1 MQQLKKHLE
10 DRCKFV
16 CLFRNCEFCCS
27 FVRWILEHGW
37 SQGAM
42 NFWLGQVLVFLHL
55 SVFLSGTFVH
65 LLCYCSCIC
74 VQFCRMVAMEW
85 VEQGGWDPKGRRVQ
99 ESLGV
104 LRGPRWFNIN
114 IIDFDRGSNMCV
126 HTTQHGG
133 CNCTVATQKRK
144 QIPAAEDD
152 HHILVHI
159 CGEIFT

>member
-1 MQQLKKHLE
+1 
-10 DRCKFV
+10 
-16 CLFRNCEFCCS
+16 
-27 FVRWILEHGW
+27 
-37 SQGAM
+37 
-42 NFWLGQVLVFLHL
+42 
-55 SVFLSGTFVH
+55 
-65 LLCYCSCIC
+65 
-74 VQFCRMVAMEW
+74 MVAMEW
-85 VEQGGWDPKGRRVQ
+85 AEQGGWNPWGRRVQ

-159 CGEIFT
+159 CGYIFTWGFGVPFLFIPQSIDCKVLWTFMAIIGSKQKQASDMLAGSWGKKASLIYKHAETKTKHVKSSRK